1 MIFKERFDDWK
12 AKSTYISSENF
23 SVFYGNCHVPLL
35 VLGFYSYHSAVSAV
49 RDSIRQSN
57 ETALLQVENRTEN
70 VLDAVRQDFL
80 MIAGRSSTKEIIDQE
95 YDDIPYPQIRSFI
108 DEICGG
114 ESYINYADGYSFIN
128 YKKKWVLSNKG
139 FNSMDVVAN
148 YEWLEELADAYQR
161 IFWVNHIGNDEGEN
175 AIDSQYV
182 DDQYLMYVVKMPTNT
197 AHTDAVLVVN
207 M

>member
-23 SVFYGNCHVPLL
+23 SVFYGNCHCTTF
-35 VLGFYSYHSAVSAV
+35 GSWFYSYHSAVSAV

-95 YDDIPYPQIRSFI
+95 YDDIPYPS
-108 DEICGG
+108 
-114 ESYINYADGYSFIN
+114 
-128 YKKKWVLSNKG
+128 
-139 FNSMDVVAN
+139 
-148 YEWLEELADAYQR
+148 
-161 IFWVNHIGNDEGEN
+161 
-175 AIDSQYV
+175 DSKFY
-182 DDQYLMYVVKMPTNT
+182 
-197 AHTDAVLVVN
+197 
-207 M
+207 

>member
-1 MIFKERFDDWK
+1 MIGKRK
-12 AKSTYISSENF
+12 VPTYRRRIF
-23 SVFYGNCHVPLL
+23 LYFMAIAIVPLL

-108 DEICGG
+108 DEISGG

-139 FNSMDVVAN
+139 FNSMDVVATMSG
-148 YEWLEELADAYQR
+148 WKSWQM
-161 IFWVNHIGNDEGEN
+161 HISAFSG
-175 AIDSQYV
+175 
-182 DDQYLMYVVKMPTNT
+182 
-197 AHTDAVLVVN
+197 
-207 M
+207 